1 MRDTSSASKQRNK
14 DKNWRRFVTT
24 STGLI
29 LNEGDYYTIRD
40 GRVVYL
46 MDNLCISDTGETPFY
61 MRVKDTREMIGSVD
75 WDGKHICQ
83 PWCSN
88 CDIVGVY
95 TRPTLTTANSI

>member
-1 MRDTSSASKQRNK
+1 MRDYSSAYIQRKENPYWKRYAKTSS
-14 DKNWRRFVTT
+14 
-24 STGLI
+24 GLI

-61 MRVKDTREMIGSVD
+61 MRVKDTGEMIGSID
-75 WDGKHICQ
+75 WDGKHVCQ

-88 CDIVGVY
+88 CDIVGIY
-95 TRPTLTTANSI
+95 DRPSLNTGNAI